1 MSNIRAEVESL
12 KDLGTRVSI
21 FVNIK
26 LLLTEYLMNTTLQLS
41 NSSSS
46 IKQLNIDLIDSS
58 YTL

>member
-26 LLLTEYLMNTTLQLS
+26 LLLTEYLMNNTLNIS
-41 NSSSS
+41 NSTFS